1 MSNKKNLLIIKPHPN
16 DNMSILKKICKNI
29 GNNFLITNLPTTLLK
44 KISKNNIM
52 TLSYVGL
59 ELAFYGNSVIQIL
72 DKKDFDSELF
82 QEVKKFDFFI
92 YTNNNENI
100 LSLFE
105 NKKNFNKKSLK
116 IKNIFSGLNSI
127 KNISNEIMKISN

>member
-1 MSNKKNLLIIKPHPN
+1 MSNKENLLIIKPHPN
-16 DNMSILKKICKNI
+16 DNMSVLKKICKNI

-59 ELAFYGNSVIQIL
+59 ELAFHGNSVIQIL
-72 DKKDFDSELF
+72 NKKDFDSELF